1 MPGPATP
8 RYPTHRLK
16 EWNTVNNK
24 PSPQLGAATALVQLL
39 SENPHLPM
47 LDWTLPE
54 DGGPLAGVVVNA
66 GVDMRPVVDQYAAVL
81 GGEVREFEFVGSAG
95 RMYSASLYVTWRDVR
110 IQVKGICAAAAH
122 TMAVAA

>member
-1 MPGPATP
+1 M
-8 RYPTHRLK
+8 
-16 EWNTVNNK
+16 NNK

-54 DGGPLAGVVVNA
+54 GGAPLMGAIVDA
-66 GVDMRPVVDQYAAVL
+66 GVDMRPVVAAYAEVL
-81 GGEVREFEFVGSAG
+81 GGTIRELEFIGSAG
-95 RMYSASLYVTWRDVR
+95 LMYSASLYVTWRDVR
-110 IQVKGICAAAAH
+110 IQVKAICSVSAC